1 MEATKSRKHRF
12 LWIMIGIGLIAAGI
26 AAFFLLTREMGK
38 ETVQSLTAPII
49 VHFPAPDV
57 TLTDLKVHPAA
68 FADYKGQIILY
79 NAWATWCPPC
89 KEEMPILNTYY
100 QAHKQDGFIV
110 IAVEDGENLEDVSAY
125 TKKMGL
131 TFPVWP
137 DPKSAM
143 TAAFLIN
150 SLPTSYLID
159 RTGFARLMW
168 FGAITSDAL
177 EKYVTP
183 LLKE

>member
-1 MEATKSRKHRF
+1 METTKSRKRF
-12 LWIMIGIGLIAAGI
+12 LWIMVGIGLIAAGI
-26 AAFFLLTREMGK
+26 AAFFLLTRDMGK

-57 TLTDLKVHPAA
+57 MLTDLNGHPAA
-68 FADYKGQIILY
+68 FADYKGRFILY

-89 KEEMPILNTYY
+89 KEEMPVLNAYY
-100 QAHKQDGFIV
+100 QAHKQDGFVV
-110 IAVEDGENLEDVSAY
+110 IAVEDGENLADVSAY
-125 TKKMGL
+125 ANKMGL

-168 FGAITSDAL
+168 FGAITNEAL

>member
-1 MEATKSRKHRF
+1 MEPTKSRKHSF
-12 LWIMIGIGLIAAGI
+12 LWIMVGIGLIAAGV
-26 AAFFLLTREMGK
+26 ATFFLLTRVKGK

-57 TLTDLKVHPAA
+57 TLTDLQGHPAA
-68 FADYKGQIILY
+68 FADYKGRVILY

-89 KEEMPILNTYY
+89 KEEMPVLNAYY
-100 QAHKQDGFIV
+100 QAHKQDGFVV
-110 IAVEDGENLEDVSAY
+110 IAVEDGESIDEVGAY
-125 TKKMGL
+125 TKKMEL
-131 TFPVWP
+131 IFPVWP

-143 TAAFLIN
+143 TEAFLIR

-159 RTGFARLMW
+159 RNGFARLMW
-168 FGAITSDAL
+168 FGAITNEAL